1 MICLGHFLICF
12 LVWDVPKLDSSPDGG
27 NENQKKEKG
36 KMIRATYKTM
46 PSLIANRVP
55 FTHGSAHAYTD
66 TDGMYRVVS
75 YSTEI
80 ATSLSPFNDGVFVN
94 HLNERKYSMT
104 TSRLQNIIRK
114 AWAI

>member
-1 MICLGHFLICF
+1 MA
-12 LVWDVPKLDSSPDGG
+12 K
-27 NENQKKEKG
+27 
-36 KMIRATYKTM
+36 ATYRTM
-46 PSLIANRVP
+46 PELIATRTP

-66 TDGMYRVVS
+66 TDGRYRIFS

-80 ATSLSPFNDGVFVN
+80 AHSLSPFKDGVYAN
-94 HLNERKYSMT
+94 HLNESKYSVT

>member
-1 MICLGHFLICF
+1 MT
-12 LVWDVPKLDSSPDGG
+12 
-27 NENQKKEKG
+27 
-36 KMIRATYKTM
+36 RANYRTM
-46 PSLIANRVP
+46 PALIANRKP

-66 TDGMYRVVS
+66 TDGTYRVWS

-80 ATSLSPFNDGVFVN
+80 AVYYSDSAKCEEMFAKGWLTSPNPIWLND
-94 HLNERKYSMT
+94 RKYSVT